1 MALNYWA
8 LVEDDTAGDLK
19 VLGKG
24 VGVIRIM
31 STNLRRVKRDETG
44 SDMSK
49 VVWEQTMKAVED
61 AAVDVWAGQDT
72 GVEDGGA
79 PGQAALWSA
88 GKLKDAVGFTWG
100 GMRMGWTHQQGH
112 KGRKGIRRGGSF
124 LAVQE
129 RWKAEMHRVKVD
141 SRSWGRYVMREMLGK
156 SGASMVVVS
165 LYLPT
170 KSTAKDPGGGAWDW
184 QVQQMGH
191 LKARLQKARD
201 EAELGKHDRRV
212 LSHLEQQDTLEVGGI
227 GGVATPVS
235 LALLD
240 LAEEL
245 DKLKAEYE
253 VVVGDWNVR
262 HPGGKQHA
270 SAAGRR
276 NTAVVQRFAM
286 DRGLVDP
293 LKEGHLDVGE
303 VEPRTYFGGGPD
315 GKNESWIDY
324 HLVSKSLVDRG
335 LVKAAGVLAEAVNES
350 DHRPVVLDIDAA
362 TALGKSRTV
371 G

>member
-1 MALNYWA
+1 
-8 LVEDDTAGDLK
+8 
-19 VLGKG
+19 
-24 VGVIRIM
+24 
-31 STNLRRVKRDETG
+31 
-44 SDMSK
+44 
-49 VVWEQTMKAVED
+49 
-61 AAVDVWAGQDT
+61 
-72 GVEDGGA
+72 
-79 PGQAALWSA
+79 
-88 GKLKDAVGFTWG
+88 
-100 GMRMGWTHQQGH
+100 
-112 KGRKGIRRGGSF
+112 
-124 LAVQE
+124 
-129 RWKAEMHRVKVD
+129 
-141 SRSWGRYVMREMLGK
+141 
-156 SGASMVVVS
+156 
-165 LYLPT
+165 
-170 KSTAKDPGGGAWDW
+170 
-184 QVQQMGH
+184 MGH

-293 LKEGHLDVGE
+293 LKEGHLDVGK

-324 HLVSKSLVDRG
+324 YLVSKCLVGAWCRQQG
-335 LVKAAGVLAEAVNES
+335 CWLRL
-350 DHRPVVLDIDAA
+350 
-362 TALGKSRTV
+362 
-371 G
+371 